1 MIRSWLDR
9 LVLAV
14 GVSALALAVV
24 FAVAPTVL
32 SPVVD
37 LTAVERELTG
47 TVAAVTVA
55 GTLLLGVVIA
65 VRKKRVSEDWS
76 RRAADRTDDESGAGV
91 HAFDETVEQAV
102 ETGDRERRAEVRDQ
116 LRAVAVD
123 VLAATREESVETAPA
138 TIDTGEWTDDPVVA
152 AFLGD
157 TEAAAVPLRWRLYEW
172 IYRDRAFERTVE
184 RTLTAI
190 ENCTE
195 GE

>member
-1 MIRSWLDR
+1 MSRGWLDR
-9 LVLAV
+9 LALAV

-24 FAVAPTVL
+24 LAVAPTVL

-47 TVAAVTVA
+47 TVAAVAVVGSLLFGVA
-55 GTLLLGVVIA
+55 VA
-65 VRKKRVSEDWS
+65 VRKQRVSGDWS
-76 RRAADRTDDESGAGV
+76 RRATDRTDDGSGITGY
-91 HAFDETVEQAV
+91 AFDETLTRAV
-102 ETGDRERRAEVRDQ
+102 ETGDRESRAEVRAQ
-116 LRAVAVD
+116 LRAAAVD
-123 VLAATREESVETAPA
+123 VLAATREESAETAPA
-138 TIDTGEWTDDPVVA
+138 AVETGEWTDDPVVA

-157 TEAAAVPLRWRLYEW
+157 AEAAAVPLRWRLREW